1 MQLTVLCDII
11 IVIMVFSDVISED
24 VMLIMQ
30 LHHMKTCLHKAHTKS
45 DSKIKM

>member
-11 IVIMVFSDVISED
+11 IIIIIMVFSDVISED

-30 LHHMKTCLHKAHTKS
+30 LHHMKTCLHKAHTKELFE
-45 DSKIKM
+45 D